1 MAENNKFYK
10 SRLNNGGRVPNGHSD
25 GFKGIGAYVPPH
37 NIQAEQS
44 TLGAMLIE
52 RTAVEK
58 CLEILSPDDF
68 YRDSHQ
74 TIFEV
79 IQVLAERDQP
89 VDLITVQEEL
99 KNQDRLENIGVSY
112 ILSLFDVVPTA
123 ANVAYYAKIVKDNAV
138 RRLLIE
144 KALEIIGLALG
155 EVEDVNVLADKAEQ
169 LIFSVSQQRNADYFV
184 QLRTL
189 LLNVYDRAEEMAE
202 LKQRISGLSTG
213 IHDFDMITSGMQNTD
228 LIIVAARPSM
238 GKTSLCLSIAEHVAI
253 KENVPVAI
261 FSLEMSKEQLALRM
275 LCSQAEVNS
284 HKLRT
289 GHLNEDEWTQ
299 LALVVQQMYEAPIF
313 IDDASETTALTMRA
327 KCRRLMAEHG
337 LGLVI
342 VDYLQLMNSH
352 RNVDNRAQEI
362 GEIARG
368 LKSLARELKV
378 PVIALSQ
385 LSRAVESREDKRPR
399 LSDLR
404 ESGSIEAE
412 ADMVCFLY
420 RESYYKMKE
429 AYNIE
434 GADRPDRAEMEETE
448 VIVGKHRN
456 GPTGMVKVGFKPEY
470 AKFVNLD
477 LTRTDEPTGF

>member
-1 MAENNKFYK
+1 MAENNRYSK
-10 SRLNNGGRVPNGHSD
+10 SRNGNKSSNGNGHSE
-25 GFKGIGAYVPPH
+25 GFKGIGAYVPP
-37 NIQAEQS
+37 NSIDAERS
-44 TLGAMLIE
+44 TLGSMLIE

-58 CLEILSPDDF
+58 CLEMLSPEDF
-68 YRDSHQ
+68 YRDANRI
-74 TIFEV
+74 IFEV
-79 IQVLAERDQP
+79 IQVLAQRDQP

-99 KNQDRLENIGVSY
+99 KNQDQLEHIGLSY
-112 ILSLFDVVPTA
+112 LLSLFDAVPTA

-189 LLNVYDRAEEMAE
+189 LLGVYDKAEEMAE

-213 IHDFDMITSGMQNTD
+213 INDFDMITSGMQNTD

-289 GHLNEDEWTQ
+289 GHLTEDEWGE
-299 LALVVQQMYEAPIF
+299 LATVVQQMYEAPIF

-429 AYNIE
+429 AYVE
-434 GADRPDRAEMEETE
+434 GGDRPDRAEMEETE

>member
-1 MAENNKFYK
+1 MAENNKFSK
-10 SRLNNGGRVPNGHSD
+10 SRNNGNKSLNGHSD

-37 NIQAEQS
+37 SIQAEQS

-52 RTAVEK
+52 RIAVEK
-58 CLEILSPDDF
+58 CLEILSPEDF
-68 YRDSHQ
+68 YRDSNRI
-74 TIFEV
+74 IFEV
-79 IQVLAERDQP
+79 IQLLAQRDEP

-99 KNQDRLENIGVSY
+99 KNQDQLEHIGISY
-112 ILSLFDVVPTA
+112 LLSLFDTVPTA

-155 EVEDVNVLADKAEQ
+155 EVEDVNILADKAEQ

-189 LLNVYDRAEEMAE
+189 LLGVYDKAEEMAE

-289 GHLNEDEWTQ
+289 GHLTEDEWTQ
-299 LALVVQQMYEAPIF
+299 LAEVVQQMYEAPIF

-429 AYNIE
+429 AYNAE
-434 GADRPDRAEMEETE
+434 GADRPDRAAMEETE

-477 LTRTDEPTGF
+477 LSRTDEPTGF